1 MVGRVNRDQLLL
13 GRSTPGTWELFDQL
27 MRVEEYKECRKK
39 LKQEIRRVKR
49 DNEMFLTNRIKD
61 NPKLSKTDIEKKRVT
76 KEKLGLT
83 GSLASVVAKL
93 LERILRDGI
102 YSHLEEN
109 KFIWDSQHDFVLQI
123 P

>member
-1 MVGRVNRDQLLL
+1 
-13 GRSTPGTWELFDQL
+13 
-27 MRVEEYKECRKK
+27 MRNIKDAEKK

-49 DNEMFLTNRIKD
+49 DNEMSLANRIKD
-61 NPKLSKTDIEKKRVT
+61 NPKLSKTGIEKKRVT

-109 KFIWDSQHDFVLQI
+109 KFIWDSQHDFVLQS